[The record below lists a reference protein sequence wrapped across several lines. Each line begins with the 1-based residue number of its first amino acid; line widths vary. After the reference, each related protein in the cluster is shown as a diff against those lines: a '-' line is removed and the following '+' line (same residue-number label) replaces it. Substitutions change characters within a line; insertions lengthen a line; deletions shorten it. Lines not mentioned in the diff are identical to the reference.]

1 MQESWEAAGPY
12 TEVKFFTKG
21 GTGIHNNN
29 KNKVRVNLQQRSS
42 ESGQTLGKKKKIPPI
57 ICS

>member
-42 ESGQTLGKKKKIPPI
+42 ESGQTLGKKKKIPPYH
-57 ICS
+57 